1 MEALAD
7 RTFQALSIAFQT
19 GLLNL
24 DSGPMRDVFPGK
36 KSPPVTH
43 VTEEVKTILNAAK
56 RVGQSFAEMN
66 AVQLAVHL
74 NIRF

>member
-43 VTEEVKTILNAAK
+43 VTEEVLSLI
-56 RVGQSFAEMN
+56 
-66 AVQLAVHL
+66 H
-74 NIRF
+74 I